1 MKKTILIFS
10 IIATTAFS
18 CKKDIAEQYNSN
30 ANAPLSIEFD
40 NVVGGSNLQLNTG
53 TYSNAQNETFNITM
67 LRYFISNI
75 VLTKMDGSKYTV
87 PQDSSYFLI
96 DESKPATLSPK
107 INVPEGEYSKIDFIL
122 GVDSL
127 RNTKDLTQRTGVL
140 DPTGNAAG
148 MYWSW
153 NSGYIFFKME
163 GASSASTQVNK
174 IFQYHIGLFG
184 GYATATLN
192 NLKNISIDLSTR
204 GVAKVKTGKSPN
216 VHLLVDVLKMF
227 NGTTNV
233 SIASNSVVMASPYS
247 ATVANNYQYMFQHDH
262 TEN

>member
-1 MKKTILIFS
+1 
-10 IIATTAFS
+10 
-18 CKKDIAEQYNSN
+18 
-30 ANAPLSIEFD
+30 
-40 NVVGGSNLQLNTG
+40 
-53 TYSNAQNETFNITM
+53 
-67 LRYFISNI
+67 
-75 VLTKMDGSKYTV
+75 
-87 PQDSSYFLI
+87 
-96 DESKPATLSPK
+96 
-107 INVPEGEYSKIDFIL
+107 
-122 GVDSL
+122 
-127 RNTKDLTQRTGVL
+127 
-140 DPTGNAAG
+140 

-163 GASSASTQVNK
+163 GGSAASTQVNK

-192 NLKNISIDLSTR
+192 NLKNISLDLTTR

-227 NGTTNV
+227 NGATNV